1 MPNAVAAMAAF
12 AAALGTE
19 ANPFRVAIV
28 GSGPSGFYAAEALL
42 RRPHVHVDMFD
53 RLPTPFGL
61 VRGGVAPDH
70 PKIKQVCLV
79 YDRIARSAGFAF
91 LGNVTVGKDLAIEQL
106 RSAYHAVVLACGAS
120 TDRRLGIP
128 GENLPGSHTATEFV
142 GWYNGHPDYQ
152 DREFDFSHDTAV
164 VIGQGN
170 VAADVVRILATPVD
184 CLRTTDI
191 CEVALEALAQSRI
204 RDIHVIGRRGPAQAK
219 FTSVELKELGRIRDC
234 VALCNAT
241 DLHLNAASIEEL
253 ADPHADELR
262 KNVETFL
269 SFAVN
274 VPRSVPRSVPTS
286 ALRRVYFRFL
296 ETPTQINGSARV
308 ASITLTKN
316 TLVGRKFE
324 QVAVAGPSSLQL
336 PCSLI
341 FRSVGY
347 KGVGLPGVAFD
358 EHSGTIPNDKGRCL
372 DGSKPVPG
380 LYATGWIKRGP
391 SGLIG
396 TNRADSVETVESIVA
411 DLPMLDAAP
420 RPGAAGLAA
429 ALSNSGTRIVSYADW
444 QNIDIS
450 ERKRGERKGKPREK
464 FTVIA
469 DMIAACARVGCASDC
484 AE

>member
-1 MPNAVAAMAAF
+1 MAA
-12 AAALGTE
+12 LKTRT
-19 ANPFRVAIV
+19 NPFQVAIV

-42 RRPHVHVDMFD
+42 RRPDVHVDMFD

-79 YDRIARSAGFAF
+79 YDRIARSPGFTF
-91 LGNVTVGKDLAIEQL
+91 LGNVTIGKDLTIDQL
-106 RSAYHAVVLACGAS
+106 RAAYHAVVIACGAS

-128 GENLPGSHTATEFV
+128 GEDLPGSHTATEFV

-152 DREFDFSHDTAV
+152 EREFDFSHDTAV

-204 RDIHVIGRRGPAQAK
+204 RNIHVIGRRGPAQAK
-219 FTSVELKELGRIRDC
+219 FTSVELRELGRIRDC
-234 VALCNAT
+234 LSVCNAT
-241 DLHLNAASIEEL
+241 DLELNATSIAEL
-253 ADPHADELR
+253 ADPHADEMR
-262 KNVETFL
+262 KNVETFR

-274 VPRSVPRSVPTS
+274 LPAAAPRRIN
-286 ALRRVYFRFL
+286 FRFL
-296 ETPTQINGSARV
+296 ETPTQINGSFNV
-308 ASITLTKN
+308 TSITLARN
-316 TLVGRKFE
+316 TLAGPKFE
-324 QVAVAGPSSLQL
+324 QVAVAAAPSLQVACGL
-336 PCSLI
+336 V

-347 KGVGLPGVAFD
+347 RGVSLPGVAFD
-358 EHSGTIPNDKGRCL
+358 ERSGTIPNDKGRCL
-372 DGSKPVPG
+372 DASKPVPG
-380 LYATGWIKRGP
+380 LYVTGWIKRGP

-396 TNRADSVETVESIVA
+396 TNRVDSVETVESIVA
-411 DLPMLDAAP
+411 DLAVLDAAP

-429 ALSNSGTRIVSYADW
+429 ALSSSETRVVSYADW
-444 QNIDIS
+444 QNIDLS

-469 DMIAACARVGCASDC
+469 DMIAACARVGSASDC
-484 AE
+484 PK

>member
-1 MPNAVAAMAAF
+1 LSAAEASMPNAVAAMPAHMP
-12 AAALGTE
+12 ALGTE
-19 ANPFRVAIV
+19 PNPFRVAIV

-79 YDRIARSAGFAF
+79 YDRIARSPGFTF

-106 RSAYHAVVLACGAS
+106 RAAYHAVVIAYGAS
-120 TDRRLGIP
+120 TDRRLGIL

-184 CLRTTDI
+184 CLRATDI
-191 CEVALEALAQSRI
+191 CEVALEALAQSLI
-204 RDIHVIGRRGPAQAK
+204 RNIHVIGRRGPAQAK

-241 DLHLNAASIEEL
+241 ELELNAASLAEL

-262 KNVETFL
+262 KNVETFR

-274 VPRSVPRSVPTS
+274 APTS
-286 ALRRVYFRFL
+286 ALRCLHFRFF
-296 ETPTQINGSARV
+296 ETPTQINGSSRV
-308 ASITLTKN
+308 TSITLTKN
-316 TLVGRKFE
+316 TLVGPQFE
-324 QVAVAGPSSLQL
+324 QAAVAAGPSLQL
-336 PCSLI
+336 PCSLV

-347 KGVGLPGVAFD
+347 RGVGLPGVAFD
-358 EHSGTIPNDKGRCL
+358 EQSGTIPNDKGRCL
-372 DGSKPVPG
+372 VGSKPVPG
-380 LYATGWIKRGP
+380 LYVTGWIKRGP

-396 TNRADSVETVESIVA
+396 TNRADSVETVEAIVA
-411 DLPMLDAAP
+411 DMPLLEAAP
-420 RPGAAGLAA
+420 KPGAAGLAA
-429 ALSNSGTRIVSYADW
+429 ALASGATRVVSYADW
-444 QNIDIS
+444 QNIDLS
-450 ERKRGERKGKPREK
+450 ERKRGERRGKPREK

-469 DMIAACARVGCASDC
+469 DMIAACARSGCASDC
-484 AE
+484 AK